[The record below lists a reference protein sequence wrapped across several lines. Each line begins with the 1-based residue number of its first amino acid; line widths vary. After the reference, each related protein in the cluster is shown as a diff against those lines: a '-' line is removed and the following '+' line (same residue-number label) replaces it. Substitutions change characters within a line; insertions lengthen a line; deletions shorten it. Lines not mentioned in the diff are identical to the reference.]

1 MKAKLITFL
10 FFFFSLSSLFAQQ
23 LNIIPVPVSYT
34 VNPGSFTIDKNTII
48 LVNGEKFDN
57 AAYRLQEYILR
68 IYAMD
73 LKVIDFE
80 TSKQVRLSNTVA
92 KIRLAYDEAANT
104 TEGAY
109 NLTVDKDGIAIT
121 AQNAN
126 GIFYGTQT
134 LLQLLP
140 TQKNVEYKLPFVQIT
155 DFPRFTYR
163 GMHLDVG
170 RHFFPVSFIKKY
182 IDYLAFH
189 KFNTFHWHLTEDQ
202 G

>member
-109 NLTVDKDGIAIT
+109 NLTVEKDGITIT
-121 AQNAN
+121 HKMPMVFFMAHKLYCN
-126 GIFYGTQT
+126 FYLRKKMWNINC
-134 LLQLLP
+134 LL
-140 TQKNVEYKLPFVQIT
+140 YKLPIIQGLLT
-155 DFPRFTYR
+155 GAFTL
-163 GMHLDVG
+163 M
-170 RHFFPVSFIKKY
+170 
-182 IDYLAFH
+182 
-189 KFNTFHWHLTEDQ
+189 
-202 G
+202 